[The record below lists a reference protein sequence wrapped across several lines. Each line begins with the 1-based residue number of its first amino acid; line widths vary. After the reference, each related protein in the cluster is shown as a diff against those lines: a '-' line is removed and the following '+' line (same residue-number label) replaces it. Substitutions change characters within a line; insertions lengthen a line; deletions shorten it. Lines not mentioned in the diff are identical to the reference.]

1 MVTAQVTSMMTM
13 KRGKYVVIAL
23 LASVGMT
30 GCGLKHWLG
39 EAPPPTRIVSKEDAS
54 AQSGSGGDCDSW
66 NKIYEGT
73 EEESSR
79 TFECWAAKEPDVW
92 KKIRGAHPGE
102 LTEREISLIIRD
114 GVISFDGGEA
124 GRQLWTRRF
133 IAIKHLLGFGPTIT
147 KERVDRWISWFR
159 AHRSAIRSSYQ
170 KLIPFE
176 KVNAFTYGDLQVALE
191 TAASFLRELEWKKSS
206 TELYPLLRDAFAI
219 TDKQTLTGL
228 EPGVRVV
235 RNFLGYICPLQSE
248 PTHLQPSEIAA
259 CFDKASAHFKPSA
272 RWVEFMIN
280 DKSSILE
287 FEAGRIKSSISAAG
301 PLIDKWFSQPNL
313 NAIDTRLW
321 LEFAKAMGAHPPDNF
336 IDSLQ
341 LINKVDDK
349 SDKYSIRPIVMN
361 RVFALVEEYENL
373 TLDAIPHFSR
383 AYRSHQCR
391 NENASSWKDC
401 ILKDFSVREKSQTI
415 DMVLRVKNPRHGLEA
430 VPLDGSVMS
439 AIAFFD
445 AAAEQMIQI
454 FDENK
459 DGVISVDI
467 AASHD
472 ELVTFITS
480 SIETYQSVD
489 RYISNLG
496 KRLSGVTLEMFHDNQ
511 GAITLS
517 PQWNLTAF
525 AKLVAS
531 SHDVLV
537 ERTDFQRTFFEKVL
551 SNISNA
557 FPTGSVFLDR
567 PAITAILTTLTSLPH
582 YRQYALEEILDSKD
596 AAQEAMNGD
605 FLITREVYRAHIGD
619 MLKRNFPRTY
629 QRCTEFGFEKSCGIA
644 FDEIMPSPDETRKY
658 ISQSDLDLATITAIG
673 MEGVFDT
680 CGKKKDGTLP
690 YSLLDGKDEL
700 DCGFNK
706 MKEVGSRLID
716 SGVVQVS
723 PQTKSLADL
732 ILNTIN
738 STFVTRPIG
747 KVALIR
753 GTKSMPFLNLPLF
766 WAFGK
771 KATIGSAYGLLSDI
785 VASDR
790 VKEAKRRAK

>member
-1 MVTAQVTSMMTM
+1 
-13 KRGKYVVIAL
+13 
-23 LASVGMT
+23 MT

-39 EAPPPTRIVSKEDAS
+39 EAPPPTRIVSKQDANS
-54 AQSGSGGDCDSW
+54 QSGPGGDCAPW
-66 NKIYEGT
+66 TQIYEGT
-73 EEESSR
+73 EEESSA
-79 TFECWAAKEPDVW
+79 TFECYAAKEPDVW
-92 KKIRGAHPGE
+92 KKIRGARPGE
-102 LTEREISLIIRD
+102 LSEREISLIIRD
-114 GVISFDGGEA
+114 GVISFEGGEA

-159 AHRSAIRSSYQ
+159 AHRSAIRSSYK
-170 KLIPFE
+170 KLVPFE
-176 KVNAFTYGDLQVALE
+176 KVNAFSYGDMQVALG

-219 TDKQTLTGL
+219 TDKQALTGL
-228 EPGVRVV
+228 EPGVRVA
-235 RNFLGYICPLQSE
+235 RNFLGFICPLQSE
-248 PTHLQPSEIAA
+248 PTHLQPAEIAD
-259 CFDKASAHFKPSA
+259 CFDHASTHFKPSA

-280 DKSSILE
+280 DKSSILD
-287 FEAGRIKSSISAAG
+287 FEAGRIKASIALAG
-301 PLIDKWFSQPNL
+301 PLMDQWFSQPHMNT
-313 NAIDTRLW
+313 IDTRLW

-341 LINKVDDK
+341 LINKVDRD
-349 SDKYSIRPIVMN
+349 SDKYAIRPVVMN
-361 RVFALVEEYENL
+361 RVFALIAEYENL
-373 TLDAIPHFSR
+373 MLDAIPHFSR
-383 AYRSHQCR
+383 AYRGHQCQ
-391 NENASSWKDC
+391 NEKASSWKDC

-439 AIAFFD
+439 VIAFFD

-467 AASHD
+467 RTGQD

-480 SIETYQSVD
+480 GIETYQSVD

-496 KRLSGVTLEMFHDNQ
+496 KRLNGAGLDMLHDDQ

-517 PQWNLTAF
+517 PQWNLAAF
-525 AKLVAS
+525 ARLVAS

-537 ERTDFQRTFFEKVL
+537 ERTDTQRNIFEKVL
-551 SNISNA
+551 SNISNT
-557 FPTGSVFLDR
+557 FPTGSVILDR

-582 YRQYALEEILDSKD
+582 YRQYALEEILGSPE
-596 AAQEAMNGD
+596 AAQDAMNGD
-605 FLITREVYRAHIGD
+605 FMITREVYRAHIGD

-629 QRCTEFGFEKSCGIA
+629 QRCNEFGFEKSCLIA
-644 FDEIMPSPDETRKY
+644 FDEIMPSPDEARKY

-680 CGKKKDGTLP
+680 CGKKKDGTLS
-690 YSLLDGKDEL
+690 YSILDGKDEL

-716 SGVVQVS
+716 SGIVQVA
-723 PQTKSLADL
+723 PQTKALADV
-732 ILNTIN
+732 ILNVIN
-738 STFVTRPIG
+738 STSVTRPLG

-753 GTKSMPFLNLPLF
+753 GTKSMPFVNLPLF

-771 KATIGSAYGLLSDI
+771 KATIGSSYGLLSDI
-785 VASDR
+785 IASDR
-790 VKEAKRRAK
+790 VKETKRSAR